1 MWVIKNKKYGN
12 FYHSTIN
19 KNMKHFV
26 SYIEEAKKM
35 SKTQCNNI
43 MKTFKNIENYEMIK
57 VGKYV

>member
-1 MWVIKNKKYGN
+1 
-12 FYHSTIN
+12 
-19 KNMKHFV
+19 MKHFV